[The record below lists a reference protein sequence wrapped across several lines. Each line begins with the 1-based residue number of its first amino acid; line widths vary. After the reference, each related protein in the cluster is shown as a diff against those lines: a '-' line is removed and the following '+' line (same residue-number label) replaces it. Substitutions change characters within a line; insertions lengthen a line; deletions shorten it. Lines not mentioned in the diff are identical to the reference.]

1 MRSVSKQ
8 TKRLRRDRLTLDT
21 LGEEVEPKTEAIATV
36 CTKIHP
42 KEEESTDRPDC
53 FNTMMELYDW
63 DKIKYV
69 CENCGLTKSA
79 PDTPSMYDL
88 GVKN

>member
-1 MRSVSKQ
+1 LVSKQ
-8 TKRLRRDRLTLDT
+8 TKRLRRDKLTHDT
-21 LGEEVEPKTEAIATV
+21 AAAQAESKTEAIATV

-42 KEEESTDRPDC
+42 KEESPDCPDC